1 METSKSSINL
11 GHFCVHKII
20 ISFRCDKCAQ
30 FEDTVAKMLTRTF
43 RICAALKLESL
54 GKVLGRQK

>member
-11 GHFCVHKII
+11 GCFCVHNII

-30 FEDTVAKMLTRTF
+30 FEDAVAKMLARTF
-43 RICAALKLESL
+43 RVCAALEL
-54 GKVLGRQK
+54 GNLR